1 MEAAYAEVER
11 KSVSGK
17 TTVRELTN
25 VKLVAYS
32 LWTLDGL
39 FNDVKRVCI
48 FRLLKVGK
56 L

>member
-1 MEAAYAEVER
+1 MSGSWMEAAYAEVER

-32 LWTLDGL
+32 L
-39 FNDVKRVCI
+39 
-48 FRLLKVGK
+48 
-56 L
+56 